1 MPFAE
6 DVNQIL
12 EQLTLSIDQLVTA
25 GDNSQLM
32 ELINDAENL
41 NRDEY
46 TVDSYTILENTLNE
60 AKSFVANRYS
70 QAEIDQ
76 MTIEL
81 DNAIND
87 LVKTDVEAATDKKA
101 LSIAIEMAE
110 KANLENVVPVVVTE
124 FNEALAN
131 AREVYAKTN
140 ATQSEVD
147 SAFTRLASAMQMLE
161 FYQGDKTALQKQVD
175 QIKGLDESK
184 YIESS
189 WHAMLPALDKAN
201 DVLADVNAMQ
211 DEVDEVYSE
220 LVKAFLNLRLKPN
233 KDLLSSLINQA
244 NGLSEANYTAAS
256 WKVMNDTLN
265 DAKAVFNDP
274 EASQAEVD
282 NAKDAL
288 TKAMAGLVANSDIT
302 PINLGDTTASVKTG
316 DDVSLGMLMNIAGLS
331 VLGLIYS
338 KKKRENI

>member
-1 MPFAE
+1 
-6 DVNQIL
+6 
-12 EQLTLSIDQLVTA
+12 
-25 GDNSQLM
+25 
-32 ELINDAENL
+32 
-41 NRDEY
+41 
-46 TVDSYTILENTLNE
+46 
-60 AKSFVANRYS
+60 
-70 QAEIDQ
+70 
-76 MTIEL
+76 
-81 DNAIND
+81 
-87 LVKTDVEAATDKKA
+87 
-101 LSIAIEMAE
+101 MAE
-110 KANLENVVPVVVTE
+110 KADLENVVPAVVTE
-124 FNEALAN
+124 FNEALEN
-131 AREVYAKTN
+131 AKAVYSNEK
-140 ATQSEVD
+140 ATQEEVNN
-147 SAFTRLASAMQMLE
+147 AFDRLANAMQMLE

-265 DAKAVFNDP
+265 EAKAVFNDP

-282 NAKDAL
+282 NAKDDQ
-288 TKAMAGLVANSDIT
+288 TNAMAGLTANPVVT
-302 PINLGDTTASVKTG
+302 QVK
-316 DDVSLGMLMNIAGLS
+316 A
-331 VLGLIYS
+331 
-338 KKKRENI
+338 